1 MGSIFSNLQKVG
13 QAFMLPVAVLP
24 VAGIL
29 LGIGSANLFF
39 LPIWLSEMMAAAG
52 GAIFTIM
59 PILFA
64 IATTI
69 AFTKM
74 DGAAALASLCGYYV
88 FLATMG
94 VVAGYAGMETKS
106 ILGINSIDVGVLGGI
121 AIGFLTAFCH
131 NRYSTVKLPEWLGF
145 FSGRRFVPIVTCLA
159 SFILAIGF
167 VFIWKPLGYGIQVAS
182 DWAAYENPLIAFP
195 FFEFIERLLIPTGL
209 HHVWNVPFFFEIGS
223 YTNPATGEVLRGE
236 IPRYLAGDPTA
247 GHLAGAYIFKMYG
260 LPGAAMAMIYT
271 AKPENRKIVAS
282 LMIPAALT
290 SFLTGIT
297 EPIEFSFL
305 FVAPIL
311 YGVHILLASS
321 CYLWTELLVIK
332 HGTTFSHGLTD
343 YILLYSRS
351 SNAWELIPIGILY
364 FFIYFSIFTVLI
376 KALNLKTPGRAE
388 LLSSDDAPVASSSS
402 ISSDLSSQA
411 SDMASKLVAAYGGKE
426 NIVTLES
433 CITRLRI
440 SVADVKKVDQE
451 QLKKLGA
458 KGCIVVGNGVQSI
471 FGPKS
476 ETLRMDMEKFLGK

>member
-29 LGIGSANLFF
+29 LGIGSANLWF
-39 LPIWLSEMMAAAG
+39 LPSWLSEMMAAAG

-59 PILFA
+59 ALLFA
-64 IATTI
+64 VATTI

-74 DGAAALASLCGYYV
+74 DGVAALASICGYYV

-94 VVAGYAGMETKS
+94 VMAPHIGMETKN
-106 ILGINSIDVGVLGGI
+106 ILGIKSIDVGVLGGI

-131 NRYSTVKLPEWLGF
+131 NRYSDIELPEWLGF
-145 FSGRRFVPIVTCLA
+145 FSGRRFVPIVTCLS
-159 SFILAIGF
+159 SFVLAIAF
-167 VFIWKPLGYGIQVAS
+167 VFIWKPLGYGIQIAS

-209 HHVWNVPFFFEIGS
+209 HHIWNVPFFFEIGS
-223 YTNPATGEVLRGE
+223 YNDPATGEVLRGE
-236 IPRYLAGDPTA
+236 IPRYLAGDKTA

-260 LPGAAMAMIYT
+260 LPGAAMAMVYT

-282 LMIPAALT
+282 LMIPASLT

-311 YGVHILLASS
+311 YCIHILLASS
-321 CYLWTELLVIK
+321 CYLWTELLTIK

-351 SNAWELIPIGILY
+351 TNAWAIIPIGIGY
-364 FFIYFSIFTVLI
+364 FFVYFSIFSVLI
-376 KALNLKTPGRAE
+376 KTMNLKTPGREDLLKAIE
-388 LLSSDDAPVASSSS
+388 GSSTSKSISNLSSEN
-402 ISSDLSSQA
+402 LE
-411 SDMASKLVAAYGGKE
+411 MGEKLVLAYGGAE
-426 NIVTLES
+426 NISSLEA

-440 SVADVKKVDQE
+440 SVVDVKKVNQE
-451 QLKKLGA
+451 ELKNLGA
-458 KGCIVVGNGVQSI
+458 KGCIVVGNNVQAI
-471 FGPKS
+471 FGPRS
-476 ETLRMDMEKFLGK
+476 DTLRKDMERYIRKI